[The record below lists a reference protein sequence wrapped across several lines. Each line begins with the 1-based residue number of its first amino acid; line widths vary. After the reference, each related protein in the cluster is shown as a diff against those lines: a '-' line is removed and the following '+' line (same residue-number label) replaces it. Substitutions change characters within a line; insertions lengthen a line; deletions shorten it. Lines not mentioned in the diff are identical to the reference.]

1 MSRLVLL
8 VLLSGLAAGLLGVPV
23 TSNATASSAAS
34 VEFRSRAANGITV
47 GQTPSAATQLSIAAP
62 EYVYTRDIFSVIVSA
77 QDSAG
82 NVDAN
87 FSGTV
92 QISADT
98 PTYGLPVQYTYTAA
112 DAGQHL
118 FGIIFDTDGLHRLT
132 ASDLDDPNILQGGYA
147 ILSRPLPYYGL
158 PDRRA

>member
-47 GQTPSAATQLSIAAP
+47 GQTPSSATQLSIAAP

-77 QDSAG
+77 QDSA
-82 NVDAN
+82 
-87 FSGTV
+87 
-92 QISADT
+92 
-98 PTYGLPVQYTYTAA
+98 
-112 DAGQHL
+112 
-118 FGIIFDTDGLHRLT
+118 
-132 ASDLDDPNILQGGYA
+132 
-147 ILSRPLPYYGL
+147 
-158 PDRRA
+158 